1 MKTKETRQKPTAV
14 VLHRRIGTL
23 LKRIK
28 LLGENIENLKSALSR
43 RNKEKALLSMKIGEL
58 ESEIKDSDDTRRA
71 LKTVLLDR
79 MGMDDFIRLMNDAR
93 DFANK
98 SK

>member
-28 LLGENIENLKSALSR
+28 LLGENIENLKAALGR
-43 RNKEKALLSMKIGEL
+43 RNKEKALLSIKIGEL
-58 ESEIKDSDDTRRA
+58 EAEMRDSDETRRA
-71 LKTVLLDR
+71 LKTILMDR
-79 MGMDDFIRLMNDAR
+79 MGMDDFVSLMNDVR
-93 DFANK
+93 SF
-98 SK
+98 SKHK

>member
-43 RNKEKALLSMKIGEL
+43 RNKEKALLSIKIGEL
-58 ESEIKDSDDTRRA
+58 ESEMRDSDETRRA
-71 LKTVLLDR
+71 LKTVLMDR
-79 MGMDDFIRLMNDAR
+79 MGMDDFVSLMNDVR
-93 DFANK
+93 NF
-98 SK
+98 SKHQ

>member
-28 LLGENIENLKSALSR
+28 LLGENIENLKAALGR
-43 RNKEKALLSMKIGEL
+43 RNKEKALLSIKIGEL
-58 ESEIKDSDDTRRA
+58 EAEMRDSDNTFRRWRFR
-71 LKTVLLDR
+71 TS
-79 MGMDDFIRLMNDAR
+79 FW
-93 DFANK
+93 
-98 SK
+98 